1 MKIKDKIIKGMF
13 QYSPEIIFTPGD
25 FIIGYDNLIYRV
37 LSEVTGIEPSSSH
50 SEYFSLYSTVEM
62 ASFEDFLNSVT
73 SGETNNL
80 DKVITLGTLKEILNY
95 QTTGIS
101 YDGKIT
107 NTVLNDSITFTD
119 FFGNLTKSVYT
130 NSPLDI
136 ILETSELNSAYFKVD
151 PEVIKNVL
159 GTESAPNIDG
169 ILRQYT
175 YVDNTNTEIQNI
187 IRIQELIE
195 PESGI
200 LLYRY
205 SVSEEGGTFDKL
217 NTSTW
222 RGHFRNRGDVY
233 INGGSTQNVNSPNY
247 NGSQEI
253 ELNNSGAWTEVING
267 LEKIYNQTP

>member
-13 QYSPEIIFTPGD
+13 QYSPEITFTPGD

-73 SGETNNL
+73 SGEISNL
-80 DKVITLGTLKEILNY
+80 NKVITLGTLKEILNY

-247 NGSQEI
+247 SSSQEI

-267 LEKIYNQTP
+267 LETIYNQTP